1 MTNRNTVIV
10 CTAGVGFIV
19 FVAGISLGW
28 FGFPAII
35 VQLVKQVSA
44 AYRTSNS
51 RGYTQRICFY
61 AFISISRDN
70 EIMTAQL
77 GKAILVRRGGG
88 VYRVLV
94 GKPEGRRPLGRPRR
108 RWADNIRSI
117 ETSSGRL

>member
-88 VYRVLV
+88 GVEGLGGETG
-94 GKPEGRRPLGRPRR
+94 GK
-108 RWADNIRSI
+108 
-117 ETSSGRL
+117 ETTGET